1 MPFTPSH
8 VAAILPLRGRHSA
21 ALPFAALAI
30 GSMSPDLPYYLP
42 GLRSLGAFTHTAW
55 AVPSLDVGLGLIA
68 WLLWRWLAP
77 ALKELSP
84 TAIRRRWRLP
94 AERPRWWGVPLA
106 LAIGAASHVLIDE
119 FTHAGRFG
127 ATHIAALSASYPSPL
142 GGTWEGYRWAQYLGG
157 AVGLAILAW
166 VAARSPVTPVRPD
179 RPRLARWL
187 PWTATVA
194 ALAGAGI
201 AIAFAGGL
209 SIGPRALVF
218 AALTGGIGASA
229 AAVASLAVIHRLAS
243 TGAATSPLSTQVPRA

>member
-8 VAAILPLRGRHSA
+8 IAAILPLRRHPV
-21 ALPFAALAI
+21 LPFAALAI

-42 GLRSLGAFTHTAW
+42 GLLRLGAFTHTAW

-77 ALKELSP
+77 ALNELSP
-84 TAIRRRWRLP
+84 TVVRQRWRLP
-94 AERPRWWGVPLA
+94 AERPRWWGAPLA

-127 ATHIAALSASYPSPL
+127 ATQIAVLSASYPSPL

-166 VAARSPVTPVRPD
+166 VAARSPVTTVRAE
-179 RPRLARWL
+179 RPRLAAWL
-187 PWTATVA
+187 PWVA
-194 ALAGAGI
+194 AAAALGGAGI
-201 AIAFAGGL
+201 AIALAGGL
-209 SIGPRALVF
+209 SAGARALVF
-218 AALTGGIGASA
+218 AALTGGIGASV
-229 AAVASLAVIHRLAS
+229 AAVASLTAIHRLAVMDVAAGRSS
-243 TGAATSPLSTQVPRA
+243 TADTAG